1 MSRPVTPRRRATLWL
16 TRRQRQASQRQ
27 RVWRET
33 RTLLRHGLRRVRR
46 QAKGRPAPGMGAAG
60 GQLAWPKTSGDLA
73 EPRLEMPNAA
83 AATVSSSL
91 RKQRW
96 LPLPSPALSP
106 ILDRLQKLPQPLQT
120 WLHWLQPQLQG
131 WWQTPRCSPAS
142 TACAALQ
149 QSCLPPSLNC
159 LLPLAQKSSEL
170 RPRRHLSRP
179 GSHV

>member
-1 MSRPVTPRRRATLWL
+1 MLW
-16 TRRQRQASQRQ
+16 
-27 RVWRET
+27 
-33 RTLLRHGLRRVRR
+33 
-46 QAKGRPAPGMGAAG
+46 
-60 GQLAWPKTSGDLA
+60 DLA

-96 LPLPSPALSP
+96 LPLPSRLVAHT

-131 WWQTPRCSPAS
+131 WWQTPRCSPTS

-159 LLPLAQKSSEL
+159 LLPLAQKSSASQREVCQQL
-170 RPRRHLSRP
+170 RGGPFCWAQEARWRGRACLSFARDATCHDLEAM
-179 GSHV
+179 SDRDHIAIL